1 MKLLYTET
9 RQSRAASRQGLISHL
24 IHTTGSFYRQVS
36 VTLVLTTEI
45 TSTEEY
51 KTQEQTLK
59 LTLTRASCMTLLTA
73 TYRKLKATEQNSLG
87 PVYTIQPVVKPVVK
101 PVWQPVKCL
110 YTRYNW
116 LSNRFSTRLSNQ
128 FDNRLYRV
136 NGVLRLAHAIY
147 NSDANR
153 HAQSLK
159 IKVTTTG

>member
-1 MKLLYTET
+1 MNKDYHKYIREGVRRRRKHDRHLNTSYTEQQREILAVTSTTRCLTKYSAFLFVVTSDEHTMKLLYTET

-59 LTLTRASCMTLLTA
+59 LTLTRASCMALLTA

-101 PVWQPVKCL
+101 PV
-110 YTRYNW
+110 
-116 LSNRFSTRLSNQ
+116 
-128 FDNRLYRV
+128 
-136 NGVLRLAHAIY
+136 
-147 NSDANR
+147 
-153 HAQSLK
+153 
-159 IKVTTTG
+159 